1 MFERF
6 TDRARRAVVLAQG
19 EARQLD
25 HSHIGTGHILLGM
38 IREGEGVASK
48 VLATHNVTLERARD
62 SLLEIVVSGTPAP
75 SRYVPFD
82 AMAKKDLE
90 LSRREALQLG
100 HSHIGTEHLLLAM
113 LQDNRDETHAQRVLI
128 SLGLDLGEL
137 RRAVFSVLDTSP
149 TGPASDPVRATGQ
162 SGPPSIPLDE
172 SEARAFIEAYDRN
185 QQHAPFAPDHFV
197 SIMAEI
203 IRGRLAR

>member
-1 MFERF
+1 MFQRF
-6 TDRARRAVVLAQG
+6 TDRARRVVVLAAE

-48 VLATHNVTLERARD
+48 VLATHNITLEGARE
-62 SLLEIVVSGTPAP
+62 SLLEIVVSGTPSP
-75 SRYVPFD
+75 SGYVPFD
-82 AMAKKDLE
+82 EMAKKDLE

-113 LQDNRDETHAQRVLI
+113 LQVKREETHAQSVLI
-128 SLGLDLGEL
+128 RLGQDLSEL
-137 RRAVFSVLDTSP
+137 RQAVFSVLDTSP
-149 TGPASDPVRATGQ
+149 TGPASDLTGATGQ
-162 SGPPSIPLDE
+162 SCPPSIPLDE
-172 SEARAFIEAYDRN
+172 SEVRDFIEAYDRN